1 MDAIGGARFGLAGVA
16 ILGIHI
22 SSKYYIKY
30 DKKYI
35 ILIKCIIYYAI
46 TLVYNPGICWDH
58 L

>member
-1 MDAIGGARFGLAGVA
+1 MDAIGGARIGLAGVA

-35 ILIKCIIYYAI
+35 ILIKSIIYYAI
-46 TLVYNPGICWDH
+46 LYIYKYV
-58 L
+58 